1 MEKRQN
7 NMEKKINRS
16 LEVFKRVYFKDGIL
30 KTDDELEENLE
41 NVSELSS
48 IVGNNSFSPTIKRVP
63 VYRMYRQYKGWGEP
77 NTYKKVL
84 GISLKVN
91 DGIKE
96 NVSSYNMNE
105 ITVDVENLSE
115 NEIVEKVKEILSLS
129 NKQVIDKFNIDYSI
143 FSKESLK
150 IMEEID
156 MKNELIR
163 KNEEN
168 I

>member
-1 MEKRQN
+1 MEKVQN
-7 NMEKKINRS
+7 NMEKKINNS
-16 LEVFKRVYFKDGIL
+16 LEVFKRIYFKDGTL

-48 IVGNNSFSPTIKRVP
+48 IVGNNSFSPTIKKVP

-91 DGIKE
+91 EGIKE
-96 NVSSYNMNE
+96 KVISYNMNE
-105 ITVDVENLSE
+105 ITFDVDNLSE

-129 NKQVIDKFNIDYSI
+129 NKQVIDKFNIDFST
-143 FSKESLK
+143 FSKESLERLK
-150 IMEEID
+150 EFD
-156 MKNELIR
+156 MRNELLNSSN
-163 KNEEN
+163 KN
-168 I
+168 